1 MPMFNNIILKR
12 HYKKGSRGGRF
23 KISEKNK
30 KFWKTWDTSVNTP
43 EKQSEGKIVMGG
55 GRAINFNRK
64 LSIGGR
70 STSKINYDDYKMKV
84 FVCDKKTKK
93 LYEDYYKT
101 HKYE

>member
-1 MPMFNNIILKR
+1 MHMYNNIILER

-30 KFWKTWDTSVNTP
+30 KFWKTWDKAVNKP
-43 EKQSEGKIVMGG
+43 EKQLNPKDYEHRNSLVDKITLTDKE
-55 GRAINFNRK
+55 AQ
-64 LSIGGR
+64 
-70 STSKINYDDYKMKV
+70 NYNMKV
-84 FVCDKKTKK
+84 FDCDKQTKK